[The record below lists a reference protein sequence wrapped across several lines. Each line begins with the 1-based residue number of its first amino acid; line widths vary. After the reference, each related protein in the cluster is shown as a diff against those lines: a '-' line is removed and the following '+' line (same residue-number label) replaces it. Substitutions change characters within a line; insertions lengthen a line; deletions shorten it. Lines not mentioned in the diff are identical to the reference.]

1 MQPRLSKL
9 NLWKRHEE
17 RVCEVLAHA
26 LVLLQNK
33 SGLIQDE
40 DELNRELFFCLREA
54 NAYFYAQGRG
64 VENTLDYD
72 SKNQP
77 SSLHSRKAP
86 REDKRPDFQWGFRDP
101 SEQDPQKQ
109 EKHFCIECKRLGNA
123 PNPKWVL
130 NENYVNNGIARFLEE
145 THGYAFEVESGAM
158 VGYIESSD
166 FDDILS
172 EVNVALIA
180 FQSTLLQIQP
190 SNSIW
195 SSTESNPLEH
205 IFDRSFPISPFTLK
219 HFWIDLRGKL
229 SPKSPK
235 IRKATKKDSRRKT
248 SQTSQTDQEC

>member
-1 MQPRLSKL
+1 MSADFGHQAWRARMQKRLVFRQYIYNSSNSFRLTSMQPRLSKL

-109 EKHFCIECKRLGNA
+109 EKPFCIECK
-123 PNPKWVL
+123 
-130 NENYVNNGIARFLEE
+130 
-145 THGYAFEVESGAM
+145 
-158 VGYIESSD
+158 
-166 FDDILS
+166 
-172 EVNVALIA
+172 
-180 FQSTLLQIQP
+180 
-190 SNSIW
+190 
-195 SSTESNPLEH
+195 
-205 IFDRSFPISPFTLK
+205 
-219 HFWIDLRGKL
+219 
-229 SPKSPK
+229 
-235 IRKATKKDSRRKT
+235 
-248 SQTSQTDQEC
+248 